1 MAKPPQDINLPDGS
15 SRPQWATEETLLK
28 LLDKFGGGSAGAT
41 GASSG
46 AKAGGG
52 ASNAAASTNPAEQ
65 LESLGETAKTLKKNF
80 GDMGSGALRH
90 SSTLGM
96 FGTAAFQGSKKLFEI
111 AKSSAGVA
119 ESMGTLSSGMTAIGQ
134 YMGGP
139 WGLALQVG
147 AQGLMMLANK
157 TKEYLDSMEDMVNAG
172 LGYSSKLGESAEIAA
187 NSGLALKSFYGALK
201 ETGQA
206 YRALGSNGMDAARAF
221 GDLQTQVRDTYG
233 TFGMS
238 AADLAKG
245 SADFINVFA
254 ATGAKG
260 ADAVSGAAAAYG
272 KSLDTLRKVSI
283 ATGADMSKMKASL
296 GDLLKS
302 PVIINGLKAFGRGTE
317 DAVVALARGASG
329 FEAVF
334 GQLGK
339 ELFNQVAEA
348 QAAGLSIINT
358 KLGQE
363 IAPFA
368 DIQVL
373 DNFQKKLK
381 DNTVS
386 AGEFGA
392 SAQAMVS
399 SMAPNIPTLQLLA
412 QQGDASAKRLLEM
425 YNNAK
430 KYTEMSTEELEA
442 IKAKGRAEEK
452 LKSISEK
459 MGATFE
465 KLSAKFFGFIDLIPT
480 EMIDGL
486 SDALSFVTEI
496 LGSLVDIIV
505 ATLKPAMW
513 ILGKGFKLLS
523 MVINPLREGI
533 ISVVHVFTGVQQ
545 WISET
550 LISMGDAVWDGITNV
565 IDMLWTGLKATG
577 EALFEIVSLPF
588 KALKAIGELAMKPFT
603 MLFDWLKSSWLG
615 RKVLGVSADDTGTA
629 SAMQTDAM
637 GNPIMGSEV
646 SDSSS
651 PVVAANV
658 KRESFSYG
666 NMADVQKTQTDLMQ
680 EMTAYTRQGVA
691 QQKLI
696 ADNTERTGKAVESA
710 GSYA

>member
-41 GASSG
+41 GASAG
-46 AKAGGG
+46 KAGGG
-52 ASNAAASTNPAEQ
+52 APATKNPAEQ
-65 LESLGETAKTLKKNF
+65 LDDLGETAKTLKKNF
-80 GDMGSGALRH
+80 GDMGTNALRH

-96 FGTAAFQGSKKLFEI
+96 LGTAAFQGSKELYKI
-111 AKSSAGVA
+111 AGSSNSFAGA
-119 ESMGTLSSGMTAIGQ
+119 MGTMSSGMSAIGSM
-134 YMGGP
+134 MGGP

-238 AADLAKG
+238 ASDLAKG

-260 ADAVSGAAAAYG
+260 ADAVSGAAHAYG
-272 KSLDTLRKVSI
+272 KSLETLRKVSI
-283 ATGADMSKMKASL
+283 ATGADMNAMKKSL

-302 PVIINGLKAFGRGTE
+302 PVIINGLRAFGRSTGE
-317 DAVVALARGASG
+317 AVEALARGASG

-334 GQLGK
+334 GQIGK

-348 QAAGLSIINT
+348 QSAGLSIINT

-412 QQGDASAKRLLEM
+412 QQGDASAKRLLDM
-425 YNNAK
+425 YNSAK

-442 IKAKGRAEEK
+442 MKAKGRAEEK

-465 KLSAKFFGFIDLIPT
+465 KLSSKLFGFIDLIPE

-486 SDALSFVTEI
+486 SDTLSIAVDV
-496 LGSLVDIIV
+496 LGSLINITKSLLMPVFKSLGWVIGETFKVIKPVWAIFKNLFD
-505 ATLKPAMW
+505 TLS
-513 ILGKGFKLLS
+513 G
-523 MVINPLREGI
+523 VVEGLVELNFEKI
-533 ISVVHVFTGVQQ
+533 
-545 WISET
+545 
-550 LISMGDAVWDGITNV
+550 WDS
-565 IDMLWTGLKATG
+565 LATGLGNVPGLLWDLAKGLASV
-577 EALFEIVSLPF
+577 LFDVISLPF
-588 KALKAIGELAMKPFT
+588 KMLAKVGEFAMQPFT
-603 MLFDWLKSSWLG
+603 LLWDWLKSSWLG
-615 RKVLGVSADDTGTA
+615 RKVLGISKDDMA
-629 SAMQTDAM
+629 SGPSQTDAM
-637 GNPIMGSEV
+637 GNPVMGSEV
-646 SDSSS
+646 SDASSS
-651 PVVAANV
+651 VVAAAT
-658 KRESFSYG
+658 KRESYSYG
-666 NMADVQKTQTDLMQ
+666 TQADVQKAQMQLMQ
-680 EMTAYTRQGVA
+680 DMADATKAGVA
-691 QQKLI
+691 QQKVI
-696 ADNTERTGKAVESA
+696 ADNTERTGKAVEQA
-710 GSYA
+710 GAYG

>member
-28 LLDKFGGGSAGAT
+28 LLDKFGGSAGAA
-41 GASSG
+41 GASS

-52 ASNAAASTNPAEQ
+52 AGGTGASTNPAEQ
-65 LESLGETAKTLKKNF
+65 LESLGETAKSLKKNF
-80 GDMGSGALRH
+80 GDMGSNALRH
-90 SSTLGM
+90 SSTMGM
-96 FGTAAFQGSKKLFEI
+96 FSVAAIQGSKELFKI
-111 AKSSAGVA
+111 AQSSNSVAGA
-119 ESMGTLSSGMTAIGQ
+119 MGTMSSGMSALGQ

-139 WGLALQVG
+139 WGLALQVAG
-147 AQGLMMLANK
+147 QGLMMLAEK
-157 TKEYLDSMEDMVNAG
+157 TKVYLDSMEDMVNAG

-206 YRALGSNGMDAARAF
+206 YRVLGTNGMDAARAF

-245 SADFINVFA
+245 SADFINLFA

-260 ADAVSGAAAAYG
+260 ADAVSGAANAYG
-272 KSLDTLRKVSI
+272 KSLETLRKVSI
-283 ATGADMSKMKASL
+283 ATGADMNAMKKSL

-302 PVIINGLKAFGRGTE
+302 PVIINGLKQFGRSTE
-317 DAVVALARGASG
+317 EAVVALARGASG

-348 QAAGLSIINT
+348 QSAGLSIINT

-465 KLSAKFFGFIDLIPT
+465 KLSNKLFGFIDLIPT

-486 SDALSFVTEI
+486 ADALDFTVSMLGGFVDFI
-496 LGSLVDIIV
+496 MAV
-505 ATLKPAMW
+505 LKPAMW
-513 ILGKGFKLLS
+513 LVGKAFAMLNPVIHALRTAVVWTFEKLT
-523 MVINPLREGI
+523 
-533 ISVVHVFTGVQQ
+533 SVMTFF
-545 WISET
+545 SET
-550 LISMGDAVWDGITNV
+550 LISIGDTIWDTASNILDVVVDVFKAIGNAVWAVMT
-565 IDMLWTGLKATG
+565 A
-577 EALFEIVSLPF
+577 PF
-588 KALKAIGELAMKPFT
+588 KLLMAVGELAMKPFT
-603 MLFDWLKSSWLG
+603 MLYDWLKSSWLG
-615 RKVLGVSADDTGTA
+615 RKVLGVSSEDTQ
-629 SAMQTDAM
+629 SAGMQTDAM
-637 GNPIMGSEV
+637 GNPVMGSEV
-646 SDSSS
+646 SDASSS
-651 PVVAANV
+651 VVAATTR
-658 KRESFSYG
+658 RESYSYG
-666 NMADVQKTQTDLMQ
+666 NMADVQKEQIQLMQ
-680 EMTAYTRQGVA
+680 EMADATKAGVR

-696 ADNTERTGKAVESA
+696 ADNTERTGKAVEQA

>member
-52 ASNAAASTNPAEQ
+52 ANAAASTNPAEQ

-80 GDMGSGALRH
+80 GDMGSNAMRH

-96 FGTAAFQGSKKLFEI
+96 FGTAAFQGSKELFKI
-111 AKSSAGVA
+111 AKGSAGVA
-119 ESMGTLSSGMTAIGQ
+119 ESMGTLSSGMTAVGQ
-134 YMGGP
+134 LIGGP

-206 YRALGSNGMDAARAF
+206 YRSLGTNGMDAARAF

-272 KSLDTLRKVSI
+272 KSLETLRKVSI

-302 PVIINGLKAFGRGTE
+302 PVIINGLKAFGRSTE
-317 DAVVALARGASG
+317 EAVVALARGASG

-465 KLSAKFFGFIDLIPT
+465 KLSSKLFGFIDLIPT
-480 EMIDGL
+480 EMIDAL
-486 SDALSFVTEI
+486 SDSLTFVVDI
-496 LGSLVDIIV
+496 LGSVFDLAV
-505 ATLKPAMW
+505 AVLKPAMW
-513 ILGKGFKLLS
+513 VLGKMFGMLS
-523 MVINPLREGI
+523 PVVNALRTGI
-533 ISVVHVFTGVQQ
+533 VWVVEKITGVVQ
-545 WISET
+545 WFSDTFIET
-550 LISMGDAVWDGITNV
+550 GDKLWDAIKGIP
-565 IDMLWTGLKATG
+565 GLLMDAMSWVGST
-577 EALFEIVSLPF
+577 LFDIISLPF
-588 KALKAIGELAMKPFT
+588 KALAKIGELAMKPFT

-615 RKVLGVSADDTGTA
+615 RKVLGVSAEETGGAT
-629 SAMQTDAM
+629 QTDAM
-637 GNPIMGSEV
+637 GNPVMGSEV
-646 SDSSS
+646 SDASSS
-651 PVVAANV
+651 VVAATT
-658 KRESFSYG
+658 KRESYSYG
-666 NMADVQKTQTDLMQ
+666 NMADVQKTQTQLMQ
-680 EMTAYTRQGVA
+680 DMADATKASVR

-696 ADNTERTGKAVESA
+696 ADNTERTGKAVEQA

>member
-28 LLDKFGGGSAGAT
+28 LVERLGGGSASAT

-46 AKAGGG
+46 KAGGG
-52 ASNAAASTNPAEQ
+52 APGATTNPVDQ
-65 LESLGETAKTLKKNF
+65 LEDLGETAKSLKKNF
-80 GDMGSGALRH
+80 GDMGTNAIRH
-90 SSTLGM
+90 SSTMGM
-96 FGTAAFQGSKKLFEI
+96 FSTAAFEGSKKLFQI
-111 AKSSAGVA
+111 SKSSAGVA
-119 ESMGTLSSGMTAIGQ
+119 EAMGTMSSGMSAIGSM
-134 YMGGP
+134 MGGP

-260 ADAVSGAAAAYG
+260 ADAVSGAAKAYG
-272 KSLDTLRKVSI
+272 KSLETLRNVSI
-283 ATGADMSKMKASL
+283 ATGADMNAMKKSL

-302 PVIINGLKAFGRGTE
+302 PVIINGLKQFGRSTE
-317 DAVVALARGASG
+317 EAVVALARGASG

-348 QAAGLSIINT
+348 QSAGLSIINT

-392 SAQAMVS
+392 SAQAMVN
-399 SMAPNIPTLQLLA
+399 SMGPNIPTLQLLA

-465 KLSAKFFGFIDLIPT
+465 KLSSKLFGFIDLIPT

-486 SDALSFVTEI
+486 ADALDFAVSMLGGFVDFI
-496 LGSLVDIIV
+496 MAV
-505 ATLKPAMW
+505 LKPAMW
-513 ILGKGFKLLS
+513 LVGKAFAMLNPVIHALRTAVVWTFEKLT
-523 MVINPLREGI
+523 
-533 ISVVHVFTGVQQ
+533 SVMTFF
-545 WISET
+545 SET
-550 LISMGDAVWDGITNV
+550 LISIGDTIWDTVSNIVDVVVDVFKAIGNAVWEVIT
-565 IDMLWTGLKATG
+565 A
-577 EALFEIVSLPF
+577 PF
-588 KALKAIGELAMKPFT
+588 KLLMTIGELATKPFT
-603 MLFDWLKSSWLG
+603 MLYDWLKSSWLG
-615 RKVLGVSADDTGTA
+615 RKVLGVSSEDTQ
-629 SAMQTDAM
+629 SAGAGQTDAM

-646 SDSSS
+646 SDASSS
-651 PVVAANV
+651 VVAATAR
-658 KRESFSYG
+658 RESYSYG
-666 NMADVQKTQTDLMQ
+666 NMADVQKEQIQLMQ
-680 EMTAYTRQGVA
+680 EMADATKSSVR

-696 ADNTERTGKAVESA
+696 ADNTERTGKAVEQA
-710 GSYA
+710 GAYA